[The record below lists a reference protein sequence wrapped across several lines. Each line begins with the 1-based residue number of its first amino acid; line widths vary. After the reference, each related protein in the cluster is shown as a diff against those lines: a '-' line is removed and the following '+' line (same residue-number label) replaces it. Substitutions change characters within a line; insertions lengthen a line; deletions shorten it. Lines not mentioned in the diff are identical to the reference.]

1 MHKIFVSSISDVK
14 VETSNEFGFKTSG
27 GVLRDISSQKNRTV
41 GFVFLFFFSFSFFVL
56 LQEG

>member
-1 MHKIFVSSISDVK
+1 MSDVK

>member
-41 GFVFLFFFSFSFFVL
+41 GFVFLFFSFFFFFVL

>member
-1 MHKIFVSSISDVK
+1 MSDVK
-14 VETSNEFGFKTSG
+14 VETNEFGFKTSG

-41 GFVFLFFFSFSFFVL
+41 GFVFLFFFFSLVFLFFVL